1 MLNKK
6 KKSKDMNH
14 VLIVLIRQKIV
25 VQPITE
31 SVDCNLMRKDFDLL
45 VRKKTYLIPTRKKMM

>member
-45 VRKKTYLIPTRKKMM
+45 T